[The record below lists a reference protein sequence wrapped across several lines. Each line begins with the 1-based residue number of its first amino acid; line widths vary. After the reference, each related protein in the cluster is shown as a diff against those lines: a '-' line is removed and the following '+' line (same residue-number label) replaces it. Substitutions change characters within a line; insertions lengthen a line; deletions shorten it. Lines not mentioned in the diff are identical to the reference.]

1 MKLQQSA
8 MWRFLCA
15 GKLTMITMSLVGVVY
30 VIVYCVCTLVPINGV
45 LIGTQLVADFPV
57 LRYVAEYHVF
67 IMLLCALC
75 LFMYY
80 LYKLAQMYYIQ
91 YDEGIQI
98 KRGSTYYVE
107 NVKYGN
113 ITACKVEP
121 QNFIEEICGF
131 ANVHI
136 SCGYT
141 NVYGYVVILRGLRKD
156 EAAHIAYDIFRKM
169 EMKRE
174 RLDELREREKHARMK
189 SECSE

>member
-15 GKLTMITMSLVGVVY
+15 GKLTMITMSFVGIAY
-30 VIVYCVCTLVPINGV
+30 VIVYCVCTLVSINGV

-57 LRYVAEYHVF
+57 LRHVAGNHIF
-67 IMLLCALC
+67 MIFLCALC

-80 LYKLAQMYYIQ
+80 LYKLTQMYYIQ

-98 KRGSTYYVE
+98 KRGSTYHVE

-121 QNFIEEICGF
+121 QNFIEEMCGF
-131 ANVHI
+131 ANVRI
-136 SCGYT
+136 SCGCT

-156 EAAHIAYDIFRKM
+156 EAALIAYDIFRKM
-169 EMKRE
+169 EMKRK
-174 RLDELREREKHARMK
+174 RLNELRERENARTNDK
-189 SECSE
+189 REV